1 MKRFRPLLW
10 LAIAGMAAYL
20 LMFLQAQVVHIEYAD
35 VYLKDLPQ
43 ELDGTKLLYVSDI
56 HISSAG
62 DAAAMEKL
70 MDRLQES
77 QPDMLLLGGDYSDV
91 RLWDQLRCLGN
102 KDKLTTL
109 KQNAYS
115 LSHEWLKSLA
125 DFNAPMGKFAVQGN
139 HDASDLFLS
148 MAMEQG
154 GIRLLMNSS
163 AAAEKNGARLVIA
176 GVGDYTHGTYEPY
189 LTAENVQAGDC
200 CILLSHNPDALPQM
214 FTIDAA
220 DGGGWIDLAL
230 SGHTHGGQVRFG
242 NFVPITNSNYG
253 LNYLTGWHEQ
263 LSGHSLTSNG
273 VGTTALPIRFGAPAQ
288 VHIITLHRSLPVE

>member
-1 MKRFRPLLW
+1 MKRLKPLWW
-10 LAIAGMAAYL
+10 LLLACAAAYL
-20 LMFLQAQVVHIEYAD
+20 LMFLQAQVVHVEYAD
-35 VYLKDLPQ
+35 VYLKDLPR

-56 HISSAG
+56 HISSSA
-62 DAAAMEKL
+62 DVIAAEKL
-70 MDRLQES
+70 MTRLQAA

-102 KDKLTTL
+102 KEKLTTL

-115 LSHEWLKSLA
+115 LSHAWLKTLA
-125 DFNAPMGKFAVQGN
+125 GFDAPMGKFAVQGN
-139 HDASDLFLS
+139 HDVPDLFLS

-154 GIRLLMNSS
+154 GVNLLINES
-163 AAAEKNGARLVIA
+163 AIAEKNGVRLVIA
-176 GVGDYTHGTYEPY
+176 GVDDYTHGAYEPY
-189 LTAENVQAGDC
+189 LTAKDVQAADC

-220 DGGGWIDLAL
+220 SGGSWIDLAL
-230 SGHTHGGQVRFG
+230 SGHTHGGQVRIG
-242 NFVPITNSNYG
+242 NFVPINNSDYG

-263 LSGHSLTSNG
+263 LSGYSLTSNG

-288 VHIITLHRSLPVE
+288 AHIITLHRSLPVE